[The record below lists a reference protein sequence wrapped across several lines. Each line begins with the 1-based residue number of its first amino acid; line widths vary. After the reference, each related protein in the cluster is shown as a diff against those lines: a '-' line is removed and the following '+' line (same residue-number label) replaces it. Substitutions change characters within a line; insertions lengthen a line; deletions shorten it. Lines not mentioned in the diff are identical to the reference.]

1 MSRLT
6 RLPIPVPAFCTGTAA
21 EIVPIARLATGEGEE
36 KFEANFEHGA
46 KLPGGPVT
54 VTLLK
59 ILREVMA
66 GDRSSK
72 GTTGWLQ
79 EPFASPKDFGSN

>member
-1 MSRLT
+1 MSL
-6 RLPIPVPAFCTGTAA
+6 AFCTGTAA

-36 KFEANFEHGA
+36 EFDAKFEHGHT
-46 KLPGGPVT
+46 LPGGPIT
-54 VTLLK
+54 CALLK
-59 ILREVMA
+59 MLREVMA

-79 EPFASPKDFGSN
+79 EPFGPPKDFGAE